1 MELALKIT
9 LMCYAEMVKLTAETH
24 TPVWSLKDRAVSL
37 MTNG

>member
-1 MELALKIT
+1 MQKWLR
-9 LMCYAEMVKLTAETH
+9 LTAETH